1 MIPCRDKMI
10 RQSANLPYKTTDVII
25 CNPLTKMDL
34 QQFNAL
40 FLRVIELIIS
50 MLAYAIAITGGLTVI
65 TSRILIAGSLKV
77 QIQSCCH
84 IIFRNRLIITI

>member
-34 QQFNAL
+34 KQFNDL
-40 FLRVIELIIS
+40 FLRVIELIFP
-50 MLAYAIAITGGLTVI
+50 MLAYVVAMSGAH
-65 TSRILIAGSLKV
+65 
-77 QIQSCCH
+77 CH
-84 IIFRNRLIITI
+84 YL